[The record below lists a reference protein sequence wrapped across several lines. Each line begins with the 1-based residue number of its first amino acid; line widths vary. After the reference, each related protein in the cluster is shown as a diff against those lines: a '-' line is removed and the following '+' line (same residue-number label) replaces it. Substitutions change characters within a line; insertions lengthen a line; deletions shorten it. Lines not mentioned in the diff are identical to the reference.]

1 MVAAS
6 SAIQNSKENV
16 RTHDDER
23 NIPPLYFNISFSATI
38 GIYFVISIIRFPKLH
53 QNCYMHSHSKNEDRR
68 IAALIR
74 EQDRLQEEL
83 SAIQKELSLLYVSKQ
98 RESKA
103 ALSIANLYPLGQTVR
118 IVN

>member
-1 MVAAS
+1 
-6 SAIQNSKENV
+6 
-16 RTHDDER
+16 
-23 NIPPLYFNISFSATI
+23 
-38 GIYFVISIIRFPKLH
+38 
-53 QNCYMHSHSKNEDRR
+53 MHSHSKNEDRR

-118 IVN
+118 IVNWRDPAGLYRWKAVVSLDTPKPESR